1 MKAII
6 EIASVVLSCPHCK
19 ERIKQTLQEPA
30 VLKGIVTTRIWLWE
44 DFDEYPRSI
53 HCVNC
58 GEGFEIPGQ
67 FEAFTR

>member
-19 ERIKQTLQEPA
+19 ERITEAIQGH
-30 VLKGIVTTRIWLWE
+30 VLPRVWLWE
-44 DFDEYPRSI
+44 NFEEYPMSV
-53 HCVNC
+53 HCAKC

-67 FEAFTR
+67 FEAFSR